1 MQGDITVS
9 DYAEKWLRVV
19 ESTTREATF
28 DAYWRRLRLHI
39 LPRLGNVALRKL
51 SRAQVRAFMADTVQT
66 GATRETVLSRLTVLS
81 SMLTSA
87 VDDGLIEHNP
97 AARLNLRL
105 PRPTPRL
112 AFTREQLRV
121 FLEKADEVN
130 GSHLSSLWWVL
141 ARSGLR
147 IGEAI
152 ALQPDDVDLTRRT
165 LRVRHTARKS
175 KIRPLGP
182 TKTGE
187 ERTVQIGGVL
197 VDRLTWLLAE
207 RLEGR
212 PCFTPWLF
220 ALDGAR
226 LDQTYANRAFCRV
239 RDLLAL
245 PKALV
250 PHSMRHSYAS
260 FLVADGAPLEFIRRQ
275 LGHRKITTTVN
286 LYGSHAPMEG
296 DNYLARLDD

>member
-1 MQGDITVS
+1 MERDITVGE
-9 DYAEKWLRVV
+9 YAEKWLRMV
-19 ESTTREATF
+19 ESTTRPATL
-28 DAYWRRLRLHI
+28 DAYWSRLRLHI
-39 LPRLGNVALRKL
+39 LPRFGDVALQKL
-51 SRAQVRAFMADTVQT
+51 TRAQVREFMAETIQA
-66 GATRETVLSRLTVLS
+66 GATRETILSRLTVLS
-81 SMLTSA
+81 SMLTAA
-87 VDDGLIEHNP
+87 VEDELIHSNP

-130 GSHLSSLWWVL
+130 GPHLSSLWWVL

-152 ALQPDDVDLTRRT
+152 ALQPSDIDLERKTI
-165 LRVRHTARKS
+165 RVGKTARRS
-175 KIRPLGP
+175 KRKPCGP
-182 TKTGE
+182 TKTGD
-187 ERTVQIGGVL
+187 ERTVQIGGQL
-197 VDRLTWLLAE
+197 LERLGWLLQE
-207 RLEGR
+207 RIEGR
-212 PCFTPWLF
+212 PCLTPWLF

-226 LDQTYANRAFCRV
+226 LDQGYANRAFCRV

-260 FLVADGAPLEFIRRQ
+260 FLVADGAPLEFVRRQ

-286 LYGSHAPMEG
+286 LYGSHAPMQG
-296 DNYLARLDD
+296 DNFLARLDD